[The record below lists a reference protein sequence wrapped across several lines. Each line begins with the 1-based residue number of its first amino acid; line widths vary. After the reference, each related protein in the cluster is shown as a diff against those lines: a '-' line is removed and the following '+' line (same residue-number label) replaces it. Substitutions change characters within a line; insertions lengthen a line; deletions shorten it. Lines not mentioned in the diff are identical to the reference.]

1 MTQDIVRKI
10 DEVGAGLIVKPISL
24 FQFRGLAPLSYGG
37 YGGPRENPPT
47 WPISAFGPQRLR
59 G

>member
-24 FQFRGLAPLSYGG
+24 FQFRGLTPLSYGG
-37 YGGPRENPPT
+37 YGGPKGEP
-47 WPISAFGPQRLR
+47 FGPQRLR